1 MKVKLYWMMT
11 KKNERKKEIYI
22 HMENVGFANIYMF
35 IWASTFYVQTKTWR
49 FPVYNSI
56 FMIEHKEGLS

>member
-1 MKVKLYWMMT
+1 
-11 KKNERKKEIYI
+11 
-22 HMENVGFANIYMF
+22 MENVDFANIYMF

-56 FMIEHKEGLS
+56 FMIEHKEGLSPDDAILET